1 MKDRY
6 DIKINRYTSPVMI
19 LTKEEER
26 QLAEI
31 LINYSNIINHTNVN
45 YQEVENKVKIDE
57 ISLKAYIESKEITGY
72 IGTTFEVQVSD

>member
-31 LINYSNIINHTNVN
+31 LINHLDIINHTNIN
-45 YQEVENKVKIDE
+45 YAEENKVRIYKITLE
-57 ISLKAYIESKEITGY
+57 AYVDTKELVGQTSAS
-72 IGTTFEVQVSD
+72 FEVQVSD